1 MGSEPCDESKD
12 ISPEAK
18 YYFKNIE
25 NDMGF
30 PKEDQDM
37 QEECK
42 LELKITDISSGKCKI
57 NLIQYTD
64 NTRKIKLKDEEE
76 TEMASVSSSSNSI
89 IFNKFFILNYYFE
102 KEQPIDFNIS
112 GSINSTISTSLH
124 SIMGSRGQ
132 KFIKVIKEG
141 KKPKLEIQG
150 FSYKNKQRSTFLIKV
165 EINGN
170 FKIKGINYFLKFL
183 GSNNNKKNSI
193 LYKSEILNP
202 RILTKM
208 NFETCKIPDLY
219 LAPDLNLDSNNIEI
233 SFINSYQN
241 KLLGKYSAPI
251 STILNSIYT
260 VNLGPEQNAKIYS
273 ELLNNYSFLDYIRGG
288 TQINLIIGI
297 DFTASNGDK
306 TKPYSLHYTGTSNNY
321 YELAIHSCGDIVAY
335 YDYDQLFPCFGFGGK
350 FCNNT
355 KVSHCYPLNMNFEDA
370 NIHTVE
376 GVLQEY
382 RNILEFTK
390 LSGPTYFHF
399 IIDKVISIVKEDVI
413 NGNKK
418 KYSILMI
425 LTDGIIDDIDET
437 IDSLVEASFLP
448 ISVIIVGIGNADFT
462 NMNVLDSDDI
472 KLKDKNGRKADRD
485 LVQFVEFKKFCYNG
499 ELLAQKILEEIPRQF
514 CEYYQHQKIP
524 PGEAIFNI

>member
-1 MGSEPCDESKD
+1 
-12 ISPEAK
+12 
-18 YYFKNIE
+18 
-25 NDMGF
+25 MGF

-321 YELAIHSCGDIVAY
+321 YELAIHSCGDIVSY

-350 FCNNT
+350 FYNNT
-355 KVSHCYPLNMNFEDA
+355 KVSHCYPL
-370 NIHTVE
+370 I
-376 GVLQEY
+376 
-382 RNILEFTK
+382 
-390 LSGPTYFHF
+390 
-399 IIDKVISIVKEDVI
+399 
-413 NGNKK
+413 
-418 KYSILMI
+418 
-425 LTDGIIDDIDET
+425 
-437 IDSLVEASFLP
+437 
-448 ISVIIVGIGNADFT
+448 
-462 NMNVLDSDDI
+462 
-472 KLKDKNGRKADRD
+472 
-485 LVQFVEFKKFCYNG
+485 
-499 ELLAQKILEEIPRQF
+499 
-514 CEYYQHQKIP
+514 
-524 PGEAIFNI
+524 